1 MNIARKFLAKLRG
14 AKAGPAFNQ
23 TLAIALTVAA
33 TATTPTPP
41 DPAKLKAALES
52 LNARARKRQTEWDA
66 EETALRNEYMAAG
79 GKLPPEKVSSW
90 MLGPRPV
97 AHYGAAAGGRVA
109 ARFDT
114 ALTTED
120 NREHWAMADA
130 LAADAQ
136 ANPMVRYVLRNRARY
151 EVQNNGYARG
161 IGKTIVNDTIGRGPR
176 LHIDDD
182 RLTPEVRGDIERKFH
197 AWCKAVK
204 LATKL
209 RVMRQAEYQDGEVFA
224 EKITNPGLKHPVKL
238 DLRPIEADQV
248 RFVDIGLLTVPS
260 VDGIRFDEFGNPVE
274 YHVLRVHPGYWSYAT
289 GYVGMPWEYDKW
301 DAQFI
306 IHNFTP
312 ERPGQHRGIPEILTA
327 LPLLAVRRRLI
338 TAILDAL
345 ETAADF
351 SVVLETEM
359 GADNEATPLMPVGD
373 HVPLERRMGVALPAG
388 YKATQIKPE
397 QPTQTFE
404 SLDKRIIAEI
414 GRGMNVPYV
423 VAACDSSDSNFASG
437 RLDYS
442 IYYTG
447 IDIRRATTGDDTL
460 DGLFIEWVREAVLLK
475 DQNGPYVPKEVSKI
489 IDDLEFSWYWDGHEM
504 GNPVQLAQAREIDLA
519 IGATTLAELYAKK
532 GQDCRKALIA
542 YARTLGLK
550 DDGNGTALEK
560 VQAMIRSRIFTTRGN
575 PPLME
580 ADLEERELGL
590 TPQAPVPGAAQDGG
604 KRNAA

>member
-1 MNIARKFLAKLRG
+1 MGIFRQITSAFRGPKL
-14 AKAGPAFNQ
+14 N
-23 TLAIALTVAA
+23 A
-33 TATTPTPP
+33 TADSTMAVTSKSPE
-41 DPAKLKAALES
+41 PASPERLKAAVAA
-52 LNARARKRQTEWDA
+52 LNAKAQQRKIEWDH
-66 EETALRNEYMAAG
+66 EGDALQREYIAAG
-79 GKLPPEKVSSW
+79 GKLQPGQVSEYL
-90 MLGPRPV
+90 LGKRPTMQY
-97 AHYGAAAGGRVA
+97 AERAGSIT
-109 ARFDT
+109 ARYDT

-182 RLTPEVRGDIERKFH
+182 RLSPEVRGDIERKFH
-197 AWCKAVK
+197 AWAKTVK

-224 EKITNPGLKHPVKL
+224 EIITNPGSKNPVKL

-301 DAQFI
+301 DAEFI

-312 ERPGQHRGIPEILTA
+312 ERPGQHRGVPEILTA

-338 TAILDAL
+338 QAILDAL

-359 GADNEATPLMPVGD
+359 GADNESTPLLPDGD
-373 HVPLERRMGVALPAG
+373 IVPLKRRMGVALPAG

-397 QPTQTFE
+397 QPTQAFE
-404 SLDKRIIAEI
+404 QLDKRIIAEI

-423 VAACDSSDSNFASG
+423 VAACDSSDSNFSSG

-447 IDIRRATTGDDTL
+447 IDIRRGTIGDETL
-460 DGLFIEWVREAVLLK
+460 DRLFVEFVREGSMVK
-475 DQNGPYVPKEVSKI
+475 DGGKQYIPKEAMAI
-489 IDDLEFSWYWDGHEM
+489 ISDMEYSWYWDGHEM

-519 IGATTLAELYAKK
+519 VGAITLAEVYAKK
-532 GQDCRKALIA
+532 GQDWRKALIA
-542 YARTLGLK
+542 YARVLGLT
-550 DDGNGTALEK
+550 DDKNGKALEK

-580 ADLEERELGL
+580 ADLEQQELGL
-590 TPQAPVPGAAQDGG
+590 EPNAQMPKPQTPGAAQNKGT
-604 KRNAA
+604 RNAA